1 MSLASIQK
9 VVAVEKHPNADLL
22 DITQVINY
30 KCITKRD
37 QFKVGDLVV
46 FIEPDSVLPDK
57 PWATFYNS
65 KSNRVKAIKLRG
77 EWSFGIVEEIE
88 KLGLAQFRK
97 TDDITV
103 LEENILPQ
111 YSVLYPQEGDDVTE
125 FLGVTK
131 YEVPQPQDLS
141 ASGVYGF
148 GIPKTDEDKWQGL
161 RDLPYGEKVDVTL
174 KIDGQS
180 FSALYKDM
188 LDANGVAIMDES
200 VCAIGGR
207 SFLFKK
213 NVENNYTRNEKKYN
227 VLAKLALF
235 CRFNHVNLCIR
246 GESYGMGIQSFPHN
260 PHAKLPVDLAFFSTW
275 LIDERRYATKGHP
288 FYIFDL
294 APKLGFPTVPVL
306 EKDVILT
313 PELIKKYD
321 SDLTTINGVPF
332 EGVVINHANGSF
344 KVINKNY
351 DSKK

>member
-9 VVAVEKHPNADLL
+9 VVAVKKHPNADLL

-30 KCITKRD
+30 ECITKRD
-37 QFKVGDLVV
+37 QFKVGDLVI

-65 KSNRVKAIKLRG
+65 KSNRVKAIRLRG
-77 EWSFGIVEEIE
+77 EWSFGIIE
-88 KLGLAQFRK
+88 SFENVGLYYDPENGYLRFSEG
-97 TDDITV
+97 DDITEV
-103 LEENILPQ
+103 LGI
-111 YSVLYPQEGDDVTE
+111 
-125 FLGVTK
+125 TK

-161 RDLPYGEKVDVTL
+161 RNLPYGEKVDVTL

-180 FSALYKDM
+180 FSALYNKYQDADM
-188 LDANGVAIMDES
+188 AMITNGGWTV
-200 VCAIGGR
+200 VKAIGGR
-207 SFLFKK
+207 SFLFKQ
-213 NVENNYTRNEKKYN
+213 NIDNNYSRNEKRYD
-227 VLAKLALF
+227 VLNKLEAY
-235 CRFNHVNLCIR
+235 CIANSVNLCIR
-246 GESYGMGIQSFPHN
+246 GESYGLGIQSFSHN
-260 PHAKLPVDLAFFSTW
+260 PHSKLPLDLAFFSTW
-275 LIDERRYATKGHP
+275 LIDERKYATKGHP
-288 FYIFDL
+288 LYIFDL
-294 APKLGFPTVPVL
+294 APKLDLPTVPIL

-344 KVINKNY
+344 KVINKSY